1 MPRDVTAP
9 VSPVFRT
16 ARLFFAGCVSGGV
29 VATAFAI
36 ARDLG
41 VPIRPERLLASLLS
55 PPLPPAS
62 RLAAFAVFVAFAGLL
77 AIAYGWAFRGLPG
90 GASPGAGFA
99 LSFVHL
105 IASGI
110 AAGTAPLWHPHIPP
124 MPQAGFFYAAA
135 GPAGMLLFA
144 AAHLAFGTLV
154 GWLARWRR
162 TVPR

>member
-1 MPRDVTAP
+1 MQRDVTPP
-9 VSPVFRT
+9 VPPLFRT

-29 VATAFAI
+29 VATGFAI

-77 AIAYGWAFRGLPG
+77 AIAYGWAFRGLRR

-99 LSFVHL
+99 LSLVHL

-110 AAGTAPLWHPHIPP
+110 ATGTAPLWHPHIPP
-124 MPQAGFFYAAA
+124 MAQPGFFYAAA

-162 TVPR
+162 TVAA